1 MIKAWRFVILYRA
14 LGFVLGF
21 TLVFVSLGALA
32 GTFGRLLS
40 DHKAIVNVV
49 IGVIIIF
56 FGLNFLGVFKLN
68 LFRGIHYGRTD
79 NMGFFSALLFGI
91 VFAIGWTPCVG
102 AFLGSALIMASTQ
115 GQVLGGVLMLACYSA
130 GLALPFIVSALLID
144 SLKSAFDFIKRHYK
158 VINTVSGCLL
168 ILVGI
173 LMATGMLGLIM
184 L

>member
-1 MIKAWRFVILYRA
+1 MLEKYDVPIPQVKLEISVYEL
-14 LGFVLGF
+14 
-21 TLVFVSLGALA
+21 TSEN
-32 GTFGRLLS
+32 
-40 DHKAIVNVV
+40 DDK
-49 IGVIIIF
+49 IGVDF
-56 FGLNFLGVFKLN
+56 QSWKNNGGMN
-68 LFRGIHYGRTD
+68 
-79 NMGFFSALLFGI
+79 FFSAVLFGL
-91 VFAIGWTPCVG
+91 VFSIGWTPCVG

-115 GQVLGGVLMLACYSA
+115 GQILGGVLMLACYSA